1 MQTRVQVERSGTTA
15 TLVLVAPAGK
25 PPTLD
30 GDSLGELASAVAD
43 LAANPPRAVILRSS
57 EPKYFCV
64 GANLRV
70 LEQTNEETI
79 VPWVRRGHEAL
90 NQLED
95 LPCPVVARIS
105 GYAMGG
111 GLELAMA
118 CDLIFAASD
127 AKFAQSEA
135 GLGFIPGW
143 GGTLRLAERV
153 GAAAAKRLFYTGAMI
168 EAVPARELGLVDEVC
183 PPDRLDATLEEFAAA
198 VAKNSAY
205 ATATFKRIINDER
218 RAARARC
225 LHAEAEQSRGCLR
238 DPETKER
245 LQRFLTRRK

>member
-1 MQTRVQVERSGTTA
+1 MQTRVQLERSGVLA
-15 TLVLVAPAGK
+15 TITLVAPAGK

-30 GDSLGELASAVAD
+30 GDSLGELAAAAAE
-43 LAANPPRAVILRSS
+43 LAARPPRVVILRSS

-64 GANLRV
+64 GANLKV

-79 VPWVRRGHEAL
+79 VPWVRRGHEVL

-95 LPCPVVARIS
+95 LPCPVVARVS

-118 CDLIFAASD
+118 CDLIFAATD
-127 AKFAQSEA
+127 ARFAQSEA

-143 GGTLRLAERV
+143 GGTLRLAERI
-153 GAAAAKRLFYTGAMI
+153 GAAAAKQLFFAATMI
-168 EAVPARELGLVDEVC
+168 EAGQARELGLVDEVC
-183 PPDRLDATLEEFAAA
+183 PPERLDAALEEFAAA
-198 VAKNSAY
+198 VAKNSSY
-205 ATATFKRIINDER
+205 ATATFKRLVNDER

-225 LHAEAEQSRGCLR
+225 AAAEAEHSRGCLR

-245 LQRFLTRRK
+245 LQRFLTKRR

>member
-1 MQTRVQVERSGTTA
+1 MQTRVQLERSGAAA
-15 TLVLVAPAGK
+15 TIVLVAPAGK

-30 GDSLGELASAVAD
+30 GDSLGELAGAVAK
-43 LAANPPRAVILRSS
+43 LAANPPRVAILRSS

-64 GANLRV
+64 GANLKV

-79 VPWVRRGHEAL
+79 VPWVRRGHEVL

-118 CDLIFAASD
+118 CDLIFAAAD

-143 GGTLRLAERV
+143 GGTLRLAERI
-153 GAAAAKRLFYTGAMI
+153 GASAAKRLFFTGTMI
-168 EAVPARELGLVDEVC
+168 DAVRARELGLVDEVC
-183 PPDRLDATLEEFAAA
+183 PPERLDAALEEFVGA
-198 VAKNSAY
+198 VAKNSTY
-205 ATATFKRIINDER
+205 ATSTFKRIINDER
-218 RAARARC
+218 RAARVRC
-225 LHAEAEQSRGCLR
+225 LAAEAEHSRGCLR

-245 LQRFLTRRK
+245 LQRFLTKRK